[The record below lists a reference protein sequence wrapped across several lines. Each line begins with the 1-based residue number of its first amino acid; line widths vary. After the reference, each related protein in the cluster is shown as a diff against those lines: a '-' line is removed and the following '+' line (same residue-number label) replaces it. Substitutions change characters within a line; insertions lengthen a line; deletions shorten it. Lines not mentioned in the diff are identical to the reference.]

1 MYSSSTLY
9 YVWTTAPIR
18 ENSKLLS
25 TRLSPQVDRELLKG
39 GNWVLCLI
47 TAPRT
52 SSTTQNRAYAQ
63 KMPDESMNE
72 QLNQ

>member
-1 MYSSSTLY
+1 MYSSSMLY
-9 YVWTTAPIR
+9 YVWTSAPIR
-18 ENSKLLS
+18 ENSKFLS

-39 GNWVLCLI
+39 DYWVLCLI

-63 KMPDESMNE
+63 QMPDESMNE